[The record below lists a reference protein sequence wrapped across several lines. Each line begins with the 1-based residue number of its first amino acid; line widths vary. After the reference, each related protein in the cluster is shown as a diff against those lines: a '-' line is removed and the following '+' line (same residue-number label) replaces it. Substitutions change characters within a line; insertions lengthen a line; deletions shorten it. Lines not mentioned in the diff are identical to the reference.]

1 MAGTQSHID
10 VAAPATVSID
20 SQPGR
25 EFFQERLGIFGF
37 WNSAL
42 SLGFVPLRIVGELWL
57 DPQRPISALLTT
69 PSMIAHLGASATA
82 AVVWLLTR
90 RRAWSLRGLHMLDAF
105 GIISVG
111 TLFAL
116 MGASLMRGESGV
128 VSDSLAAMLMATLA
142 VVMTMMWR
150 AVTVPSPPRR
160 TGLLTA
166 LGVAPLIVADV
177 FALRTSGGAVAA
189 MFVAAWAVL
198 TLVCCTVI
206 SAIVYGLRREV
217 QRARRLGQYTLDEKI
232 GEGAMGVVYRASHAM
247 LRRPTAI
254 KLLPPNRA
262 GSVDLKRFE
271 REVQLTAMLTHPNTV
286 AIYDYGRTPDGV
298 FYYAMEFL
306 DGINL
311 EDLVRRY
318 GPQTSGRVIYIL
330 RQVCRALSEA
340 HALGLIHRDVKPA
353 NVILTVRGGEP
364 DIVKVV
370 DFGLVKWLESA
381 GTALTATL
389 DGGPILAGTPLY
401 FAPEAISAP
410 EQVKAGSDL
419 YSLGAVA
426 YYLVTGQPLFEAR
439 TVMELCAHHLHTT
452 PIAPSARLGR
462 RIDPGLEAIIMQCLA
477 KTPSERP
484 ASARALEESLAACA
498 AAREWTDEDARRWWA
513 DHADAARRTSASP
526 VDPGAETVAVDLA
539 LR

>member
-1 MAGTQSHID
+1 
-10 VAAPATVSID
+10 
-20 SQPGR
+20 
-25 EFFQERLGIFGF
+25 
-37 WNSAL
+37 
-42 SLGFVPLRIVGELWL
+42 
-57 DPQRPISALLTT
+57 
-69 PSMIAHLGASATA
+69 
-82 AVVWLLTR
+82 
-90 RRAWSLRGLHMLDAF
+90 
-105 GIISVG
+105 
-111 TLFAL
+111 
-116 MGASLMRGESGV
+116 
-128 VSDSLAAMLMATLA
+128 
-142 VVMTMMWR
+142 
-150 AVTVPSPPRR
+150 
-160 TGLLTA
+160 
-166 LGVAPLIVADV
+166 
-177 FALRTSGGAVAA
+177 
-189 MFVAAWAVL
+189 
-198 TLVCCTVI
+198 
-206 SAIVYGLRREV
+206 
-217 QRARRLGQYTLDEKI
+217 
-232 GEGAMGVVYRASHAM
+232 
-247 LRRPTAI
+247 
-254 KLLPPNRA
+254 
-262 GSVDLKRFE
+262 
-271 REVQLTAMLTHPNTV
+271 VQLTAMLTHPNTV

-318 GPQTSGRVIYIL
+318 GPQPSGRVIYIL

-439 TVMELCAHHLHTT
+439 TVMELAHHLHTT
-452 PIAPSARLGR
+452 PIAASARLGR

-513 DHADAARRTSASP
+513 DQADAARRTSASP